1 MCRSSQ
7 SVFTD
12 SNTITVSQIQDIEV
26 NITNLDQST
35 DSIICP
41 IIQSEESDKILKIKK
56 GKYSDS
62 LYIFTLL
69 LVT

>member
-7 SVFTD
+7 FVFTD
-12 SNTITVSQIQDIEV
+12 STIIISQIQDIEA
-26 NITNLDQST
+26 NITNLDQTT